1 MNVSVLQKLA
11 FSCHPSHDTYHNIL
25 ETKEFVVN
33 VPSEEII
40 EQIMVT
46 GVNFPPEVNELEKA
60 KLTALPS
67 VKINPPRI
75 QECKVHFECKLDWYR
90 DTIIVGKVLDTSVN
104 EELIHC
110 SVKERQEQLQQI
122 FLAGAR
128 MYGKIGEIQKLPL
141 EILRKYQKELSTE

>member
-11 FSCHPSHDTYHNIL
+11 FGCHPSHDTYHNIL

-90 DTIIVGKVLDTSVN
+90 DTIIVGKVLDTSVD